1 MNLNKIITFLFILV
15 FLSDLNFL
23 LSKNIKIIN
32 DDTNNFN
39 FDAFFEDP
47 IENHQVENIILTIG
61 LPSNKTP
68 KIIVST
74 TEVIQ
79 NNDLN
84 FNQFY
89 KPIENYAKW
98 ERIERYRN
106 LNIGILI
113 ISPTKTL
120 VTNNY
125 AKKLN
130 INIQFEEN
138 LQNINNLKSSF
149 ETEIYKNKILNWKS
163 AKNWIKNNTIKL
175 NKILDNKSILNQNIS
190 GDWYKIYI
198 ENDGVYKLDNNELN
212 EIGINTQELNPA
224 SIHMYCSP
232 SGGRPID
239 FSIGSELPQNLVEMS
254 IKINDGNDGKIDN
267 RDEIIFYARGPRG
280 FDNFDNSNIIY
291 KNNPFSNYNIIW
303 LLIPFDQNL
312 TGKRIEKKNEIIQD
326 PVLINYGIGYSFI
339 DNDVINPFESGLNW
353 VDIGIMQSE
362 TYLTSIDLH
371 YPITELKS
379 TANINLIGDS
389 KSDES
394 NFPSHLIEIS
404 LSEDENNILK
414 SLSWVGK
421 NINSTTIDLN
431 SNFLK
436 NGQNIFSFK
445 NISSDDF
452 SKIHVDNII
461 INYFSSLKWDGKQFN
476 FWSPNNLLST
486 RFSIES
492 VNSDI
497 HIFDITSFNSPIEH
511 EITLS
516 GDMGYFEKKFSNSEK
531 SQFITYNKNELL
543 NVSEFIKVENH
554 NFSNLRTP
562 KFGIDHII
570 IAPKEFSVPS
580 ENLKS
585 HRKNSFFAPIEII
598 YDEFSG
604 GNPNPNAI
612 KIFLKY
618 VKNNWKSSTGT
629 TFP

>member
-198 ENDGVYKLDNNELN
+198 ENDGVYKLDNNELMV
-212 EIGINTQELNPA
+212 TVPFP
-224 SIHMYCSP
+224 SIHGTP
-232 SGGRPID
+232 L
-239 FSIGSELPQNLVEMS
+239 FPQAS
-254 IKINDGNDGKIDN
+254 RIN
-267 RDEIIFYARGPRG
+267 
-280 FDNFDNSNIIY
+280 
-291 KNNPFSNYNIIW
+291 
-303 LLIPFDQNL
+303 
-312 TGKRIEKKNEIIQD
+312 
-326 PVLINYGIGYSFI
+326 
-339 DNDVINPFESGLNW
+339 
-353 VDIGIMQSE
+353 
-362 TYLTSIDLH
+362 
-371 YPITELKS
+371 
-379 TANINLIGDS
+379 
-389 KSDES
+389 
-394 NFPSHLIEIS
+394 
-404 LSEDENNILK
+404 
-414 SLSWVGK
+414 
-421 NINSTTIDLN
+421 
-431 SNFLK
+431 
-436 NGQNIFSFK
+436 
-445 NISSDDF
+445 
-452 SKIHVDNII
+452 
-461 INYFSSLKWDGKQFN
+461 
-476 FWSPNNLLST
+476 
-486 RFSIES
+486 
-492 VNSDI
+492 
-497 HIFDITSFNSPIEH
+497 
-511 EITLS
+511 
-516 GDMGYFEKKFSNSEK
+516 
-531 SQFITYNKNELL
+531 
-543 NVSEFIKVENH
+543 
-554 NFSNLRTP
+554 
-562 KFGIDHII
+562 
-570 IAPKEFSVPS
+570 
-580 ENLKS
+580 
-585 HRKNSFFAPIEII
+585 
-598 YDEFSG
+598 
-604 GNPNPNAI
+604 
-612 KIFLKY
+612 
-618 VKNNWKSSTGT
+618 
-629 TFP
+629 

>member
-531 SQFITYNKNELL
+531 
-543 NVSEFIKVENH
+543 V
-554 NFSNLRTP
+554 
-562 KFGIDHII
+562 
-570 IAPKEFSVPS
+570 
-580 ENLKS
+580 
-585 HRKNSFFAPIEII
+585 NS
-598 YDEFSG
+598 
-604 GNPNPNAI
+604 
-612 KIFLKY
+612 
-618 VKNNWKSSTGT
+618 
-629 TFP
+629 